1 MKNHFIAL
9 TGAFKD
15 LPIPE
20 GAKPGD
26 EVKFKIDY
34 ADQGENSFMTFDVYS
49 VSLAG
54 DETPKASTV
63 ETELR
68 EIITAK
74 LRDEMGW
81 KACGFA
87 ADIAADIASCISP
100 HEEMG
105 SLAQLGL
112 ASRKYIA
119 AVDLIGHAVRASGL
133 GSAGDNIFDV
143 AEKMMSGEGEPESK
157 TVEQRKTLKMNHCIH
172 LEQPNV
178 SGYFRNDNGSVMY
191 PLAPLDKPSMK

>member
-1 MKNHFIAL
+1 MKTPFIAL
-9 TGAFKD
+9 TGSFKD

-34 ADQGENSFMTFDVYS
+34 ADKGENSFMTVDIYS
-49 VSLAG
+49 AALAG

-87 ADIAADIASCISP
+87 ADIAADIASRISP
-100 HEEMG
+100 HEEIG

-133 GSAGDNIFDV
+133 GSVGDSIFDV
-143 AEKMMSGEGEPESK
+143 AEKLMSGEGEPKSK
-157 TVEQRKTLKMNHCIH
+157 T
-172 LEQPNV
+172 
-178 SGYFRNDNGSVMY
+178 
-191 PLAPLDKPSMK
+191 A

>member
-1 MKNHFIAL
+1 MKPHFIEL
-9 TGAFKD
+9 TGKFKD
-15 LPIPE
+15 FPIPE
-20 GAKPGD
+20 GVKSGD
-26 EVKFKIDY
+26 EVKLVVSFKDEGDASKMTIDI
-34 ADQGENSFMTFDVYS
+34 VP
-49 VSLAG
+49 V
-54 DETPKASTV
+54 TPNNGGHLRNESGI

-87 ADIAADIASCISP
+87 ADIAADIASRISP

-119 AVDLIGHAVRASGL
+119 AVDLIGDAVQASGV

-143 AEKMMSGEGEPESK
+143 AKKMMSGEGEPESK
-157 TVEQRKTLKMNHCIH
+157 ATEQRKTLKMNHCIH
-172 LEQPNV
+172 LEQPNC
-178 SGYFRNDNGSVMY
+178 
-191 PLAPLDKPSMK
+191 